1 MEINSCFSFLAQPSS
16 TSSRTR
22 LLLREKLV
30 TRLTKLTFSKL
41 CHIVF
46 LQFSCFHLEKNY
58 QTKTTPAIFILP
70 NDLHSIL
77 PWEIKFGKKYSS
89 SCSKRL
95 AHSTN
100 WRFKNLFNQLGA
112 VWLAFKILCELYRC
126 QCRLILKYWDCVY
139 TIDKVWL
146 HPLCTWC
153 PPPTRSWGGKCRFSF
168 CSSSQS
174 AVIQLEGFTSQH
186 DPPCM
191 LLLHMSSSLYM
202 T

>member
-1 MEINSCFSFLAQPSS
+1 MEMNSCFSFLAQPSS

-22 LLLREKLV
+22 LLLREKLD

-46 LQFSCFHLEKNY
+46 FFTILLFPFKKNY
-58 QTKTTPAIFILP
+58 QTRATPAIFILP
-70 NDLHSIL
+70 NDLHSTL

-126 QCRLILKYWDCVY
+126 QCRLIFKYWDCVY
-139 TIDKVWL
+139 PLQFIDKV
-146 HPLCTWC
+146 
-153 PPPTRSWGGKCRFSF
+153 
-168 CSSSQS
+168 
-174 AVIQLEGFTSQH
+174 
-186 DPPCM
+186 
-191 LLLHMSSSLYM
+191 YM
-202 T
+202 TSSIMYVMPPSHKKLKRQMSILFLL